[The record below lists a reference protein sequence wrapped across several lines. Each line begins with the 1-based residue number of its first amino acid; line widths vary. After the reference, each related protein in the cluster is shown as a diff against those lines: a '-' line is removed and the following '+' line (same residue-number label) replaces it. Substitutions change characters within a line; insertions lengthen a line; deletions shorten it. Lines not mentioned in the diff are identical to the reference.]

1 MGAGFL
7 PAVST
12 DADRLRAMHAGP
24 QPLVLPNVWDPVSAR
39 SFAEAGF
46 AAVATSSSAIA
57 ATLGYVDGQTP
68 ADEMFA
74 AIARIAACV
83 SVPVTADIEA
93 GYGLPPAELVRRL
106 ADCGV
111 AGCNLEDSDPVTRTL
126 IDPVRHAEFLAAV
139 RAEAGLDLVI
149 NARVDVYLRPI
160 AAGAADADGDGDG
173 ADGRGLGDG
182 AAGGADDGDPVT
194 AAAVARAG
202 AYLAA
207 GADCTYPILAPPEAL
222 PELVRRISGPVN
234 VLYTPRG
241 PSLAQLAA
249 LGVARIT
256 FGGGL
261 HARAAGLVRDMA
273 RELAAEAAASRSDG

>member
-1 MGAGFL
+1 VTIGAR
-7 PAVST
+7 
-12 DADRLRAMHAGP
+12 RLRAMHAGP
-24 QPLVLPNVWDPVSAR
+24 QPLILPNVWDPVSGR

-74 AIARIAACV
+74 AVARIAASV

-126 IDPVRHAEFLAAV
+126 IDPVRQAEFLAAV

-149 NARVDVYLRPI
+149 NARIDVYLRPI
-160 AAGAADADGDGDG
+160 AAGAAAGAGDGDG
-173 ADGRGLGDG
+173 ARAGGRGLGDG
-182 AAGGADDGDPVT
+182 AAAGTDGRDPVT

-207 GADCTYPILAPPEAL
+207 GADCIYPILVRPEAL

-234 VLYTPRG
+234 VLYMPRG
-241 PSLAQLAA
+241 PSFAHLAA

-273 RELAAEAAASRSDG
+273 CELAAEAAASRSDG

>member
-1 MGAGFL
+1 VTTGAR
-7 PAVST
+7 
-12 DADRLRAMHAGP
+12 RLRAMHAGP
-24 QPLVLPNVWDPVSAR
+24 QPLILPNVWDPVSAR

-74 AIARIAACV
+74 AIARIAASV

-160 AAGAADADGDGDG
+160 AAAAADADGDGAAGDPRDG
-173 ADGRGLGDG
+173 AV
-182 AAGGADDGDPVT
+182 GGADDGDPVT

-234 VLYTPRG
+234 VLYTARG

>member
-1 MGAGFL
+1 MTTGAR
-7 PAVST
+7 
-12 DADRLRAMHAGP
+12 RLRAMHAGP
-24 QPLVLPNVWDPVSAR
+24 QPLILPNVWDPVSAR

-160 AAGAADADGDGDG
+160 AAGAADGAGAGDG
-173 ADGRGLGDG
+173 AGDPCDG

-234 VLYTPRG
+234 VLYTARG

-273 RELAAEAAASRSDG
+273 SELAAEAAASRSDG

>member
-1 MGAGFL
+1 
-7 PAVST
+7 
-12 DADRLRAMHAGP
+12 MHAGP
-24 QPLVLPNVWDPVSAR
+24 QPLILPNVWDPVSAR

-74 AIARIAACV
+74 AIARIAASV

-111 AGCNLEDSDPVTRTL
+111 TGCNLEDSDPVTRTL

-160 AAGAADADGDGDG
+160 AAGAADADGAGDG
-173 ADGRGLGDG
+173 AGDPRDG

>member
-1 MGAGFL
+1 MTTGAR
-7 PAVST
+7 
-12 DADRLRAMHAGP
+12 RLRAMHAGP
-24 QPLVLPNVWDPVSAR
+24 QPLILPNVWDPVSAR

-74 AIARIAACV
+74 AIARIAASV

-160 AAGAADADGDGDG
+160 AAGAADGAGAGDG
-173 ADGRGLGDG
+173 
-182 AAGGADDGDPVT
+182 AGGADDGDPVT

-234 VLYTPRG
+234 VLYTARG

-273 RELAAEAAASRSDG
+273 SELAAEAAASRSDG